1 MTIYLRRLWKTTKV
15 KELLN
20 IRVNEHSK
28 HNNYFVSPLAWRLM
42 RNSLPF
48 LNGFYRTFII
58 TKKVKCFYCKANYF
72 YSVSQQQLQNFNEK
86 FNLSLTGKLPLFL
99 CLAVATEI
107 RTNEWTE
114 MCGSR
119 KYPYHPNRQDLP
131 YAPPSP
137 RDFSKISPQNLPQ
150 PVPSGISKIF
160 AHPWKCCD
168 LLLKWTKKYM

>member
-1 MTIYLRRLWKTTKV
+1 MTIYLQRLWKTTKV

-86 FNLSLTGKLPLFL
+86 FNFSLTGKLPLFL

-131 YAPPSP
+131 YAPPPLGIFPKSAPKIYPNPSP
-137 RDFSKISPQNLPQ
+137 LEFPKFLHTPGNIAISYW
-150 PVPSGISKIF
+150 SE
-160 AHPWKCCD
+160 
-168 LLLKWTKKYM
+168 

>member
-28 HNNYFVSPLAWRLM
+28 HNYFVSPLAWRLT

-99 CLAVATEI
+99 CLDLL
-107 RTNEWTE
+107 
-114 MCGSR
+114 
-119 KYPYHPNRQDLP
+119 DLP
-131 YAPPSP
+131 YVPPPLGVFPKSAPKIYPNPSP
-137 RDFSKISPQNLPQ
+137 PEFPKFLYTPGNIAISYWSEQRSTCSF
-150 PVPSGISKIF
+150 VR
-160 AHPWKCCD
+160 
-168 LLLKWTKKYM
+168 